1 MPSSCKALKDSS
13 NPFFVEMCLPK
24 SLVASFILLIVL
36 QNSPVYKIYKFVA
49 YGRHSINVF
58 GWMNEYLN
66 TSGNG
71 ELIHCPLSQFN
82 TSQSARMIRK
92 LLVWS

>member
-1 MPSSCKALKDSS
+1 MDISKEIRMLSSFKALKGPS
-13 NPFFVEMCLPK
+13 NPFLVKMCLPK
-24 SLVASFILLIVL
+24 SLVASFVLLIVL

-82 TSQSARMIRK
+82 TSQSA
-92 LLVWS
+92 